1 MRTHDCENEIM
12 SNDYKGRA
20 RIARDDD
27 NDMVDIKVSIED
39 SAFVNYANIPE
50 DMKDQ
55 GSNDLYWPRG

>member
-1 MRTHDCENEIM
+1 M

-27 NDMVDIKVSIED
+27 NDMVDVKVSIED

-55 GSNDLYWPRG
+55 GSNNLQ